1 METIIYFP
9 LRLLTFAIGL
19 FLYWMEIASDWVIG
33 VRSKTEYVRTGLCNR
48 CGRCCRLLA
57 LEMPLF
63 ISRHDFLVRIIS
75 WWHRLCFNFNYEG
88 NNGRWLVYRCGY
100 LTDRCNA
107 PISHP
112 ERSEGSHSDHGILH
126 FVQNDKRSDVAVQ
139 QWTYCSIYHFRH
151 RLCRFYPRQRLYGH
165 PKTHPDCGFRFVRR
179 DGKPTFDDILKEKRN
194 EIASCRKAGR
204 QIP

>member
-126 FVQNDKRSDVAVQ
+126 FVQNDNACTYGTIRILQCELKHRPRPYPSPESGLSDNSLSFIIYCLPPHHRADDAAGKLISLKRREFS
-139 QWTYCSIYHFRH
+139 
-151 RLCRFYPRQRLYGH
+151 LRF
-165 PKTHPDCGFRFVRR
+165 
-179 DGKPTFDDILKEKRN
+179 
-194 EIASCRKAGR
+194 
-204 QIP
+204 